1 MIASVF
7 GELRLRSAAAFSL
20 AVLACVT
27 AQTASAADCPG
38 HPDAIGTSRT
48 IVVDPRQ
55 YPIVGTMQYGKT
67 LPLEDHEVVLTFDDG
82 PLPKYS
88 NQILDILAAHCA
100 KATFFL
106 VGRQANDNP
115 EGVRK
120 VRDAGHTVATHTQ
133 NHPTGMDRLPLD
145 RSRQEIEQ
153 GIASVTAALADGTA
167 PAPFVRIP
175 GLRTNDGI
183 EEFARAK
190 GLQVWSADFPAD
202 DWRNVSAARVYELAI
217 KRLEAKG
224 KGILLLHDI
233 QPRTVAALPRILHEL
248 KARGYRI
255 VHVVPATPGRPS
267 TPTEPQQWQL
277 HPASEMVAIS
287 RWPKIPRFR
296 VCQHRSTPRP
306 GSVRPRLAQHRS
318 RPTYAAARARRS
330 AATDNAVAETN
341 HIAAGP
347 HACRAVGSGREHFQ
361 DPGNRPASRCWPSA
375 PTRAPTAQ
383 TPRATEVSAKLA
395 GKPRRHR
402 GPAAAQPAASATQP
416 PEEANGTAPRP
427 AARGQEERPIRSRCR
442 LEEALTR
449 PDRIRTASLETA
461 CAQFVTILAMQ
472 SRMTRA
478 RNSRSI

>member
-1 MIASVF
+1 MVASVF
-7 GELRLRSAAAFSL
+7 GERRLRSAAVLSL
-20 AVLACVT
+20 AALACV
-27 AQTASAADCPG
+27 AARTASAADCPG

-55 YPIVGTMQYGKT
+55 YPIIGTMQYGKT
-67 LPLEDHEVVLTFDDG
+67 LPLRDREVVLTFDDG

-100 KATFFL
+100 RATFFL

-167 PAPFVRIP
+167 PAPFVRFP

-183 EEFARAK
+183 EQFARAK

-202 DWRNVSAARVYELAI
+202 DWRDVSAARVYELAI

-233 QPRTVAALPRILHEL
+233 QPRTVDALPKILREL
-248 KARGYRI
+248 KVRGYRI
-255 VHVVPATPGRPS
+255 VHVVPAAPGRPA

-277 HPASEMVAIS
+277 HPAAETVATS
-287 RWPKIPRFR
+287 HWPKIPKFAFAGTAALPAPALSDFDW
-296 VCQHRSTPRP
+296 RSTDPGASTQRRARGIPLPRATLW
-306 GSVRPRLAQHRS
+306 PRQTILAQQQAL
-318 RPTYAAARARRS
+318 AALPVP
-330 AATDNAVAETN
+330 AASIFKVPESTRVTMLATTET
-341 HIAAGP
+341 P
-347 HACRAVGSGREHFQ
+347 Q
-361 DPGNRPASRCWPSA
+361 
-375 PTRAPTAQ
+375 TA
-383 TPRATEVSAKLA
+383 RATEVSAKLA
-395 GKPRRHR
+395 GKPRRQR
-402 GPAAAQPAASATQP
+402 GPAAVQPAASAAQP
-416 PEEANGTAPRP
+416 PEEANGTAPKP
-427 AARGQEERPIRSRCR
+427 AAPARRNGRS
-442 LEEALTR
+442 
-449 PDRIRTASLETA
+449 
-461 CAQFVTILAMQ
+461 
-472 SRMTRA
+472 A
-478 RNSRSI
+478 RVAG

>member
-7 GELRLRSAAAFSL
+7 GELRLRPAAAFSL

-55 YPIVGTMQYGKT
+55 YPIIGTMQYGKT

-120 VRDAGHTVATHTQ
+120 VRDAGHTVATHSQ

-167 PAPFVRIP
+167 PAPFLRIP

-183 EEFARAK
+183 EEFARLQGTS
-190 GLQVWSADFPAD
+190 GLERRF
-202 DWRNVSAARVYELAI
+202 
-217 KRLEAKG
+217 
-224 KGILLLHDI
+224 
-233 QPRTVAALPRILHEL
+233 
-248 KARGYRI
+248 
-255 VHVVPATPGRPS
+255 
-267 TPTEPQQWQL
+267 
-277 HPASEMVAIS
+277 S
-287 RWPKIPRFR
+287 RR
-296 VCQHRSTPRP
+296 
-306 GSVRPRLAQHRS
+306 RLAQCFR
-318 RPTYAAARARRS
+318 RAR
-330 AATDNAVAETN
+330 
-341 HIAAGP
+341 
-347 HACRAVGSGREHFQ
+347 
-361 DPGNRPASRCWPSA
+361 
-375 PTRAPTAQ
+375 
-383 TPRATEVSAKLA
+383 L
-395 GKPRRHR
+395 
-402 GPAAAQPAASATQP
+402 
-416 PEEANGTAPRP
+416 
-427 AARGQEERPIRSRCR
+427 
-442 LEEALTR
+442 
-449 PDRIRTASLETA
+449 
-461 CAQFVTILAMQ
+461 
-472 SRMTRA
+472 
-478 RNSRSI
+478 